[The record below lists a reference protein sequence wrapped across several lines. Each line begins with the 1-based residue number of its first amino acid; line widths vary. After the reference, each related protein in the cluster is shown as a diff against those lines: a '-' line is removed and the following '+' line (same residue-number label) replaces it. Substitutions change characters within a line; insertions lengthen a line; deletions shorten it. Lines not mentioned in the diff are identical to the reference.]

1 MFSEFWQNEIKTG
14 KLYLYNR
21 IAASNH
27 SLKQPTA
34 QVMNVLL

>member
-21 IAASNH
+21 NAGSNH
-27 SLKQPTA
+27 SFKQPTE
-34 QVMNVLL
+34 QVMNVFL